1 MLKAGNSTDVP
12 SSVDVSRESF
22 LKYRD
27 GWKLYR
33 SLGRHDGAGNWIPPI
48 SFTEAIEMP
57 AEMLNVFQ
65 ELDHFLAQM
74 QRHQAAKRGNK

>member
-1 MLKAGNSTDVP
+1 MLKAGTSSDVP
-12 SSVDVSRESF
+12 SSVEISHESF

-27 GWKLYR
+27 AWKLYR
-33 SLGRHDGAGNWIPPI
+33 SLGHYDSGGAWVPPI
-48 SFTEAIEMP
+48 SFTEAVEMP

-74 QRHQAAKRGNK
+74 QRHLAAKKGNT